1 MRLSPRKP
9 ARFSLRR
16 REAGYAGLCAIVCG
30 QQLSTASA
38 AAIRNRLFAAFDP
51 FHHDSVRRA
60 RTDKLKRLGLSA
72 PKIKSIREIGK
83 AVAQGRIDLT
93 AVGEMDADA
102 AHAALVALHGI
113 GPWSA
118 DIYLLFCLG
127 HSDAFPAGD
136 LAVQEAARIAFGLRK
151 RPDAKALAKLA
162 EAWRPWRGV
171 AAHLLWAYYHAVKKR
186 DVVPVQSA
194 GAAKKPAKKKR
205 EEEKIHKE
213 IRQWLTSTARGS
225 APRSGTAKQLV
236 VFLHGYGADGNDLI
250 DIGRAWAGLLPDAA
264 FVSPHAPRPC
274 GQAPSGREWFP
285 LTMRDPGERW
295 RGVTMAA
302 PAAQTFLD
310 AELARARP
318 AAFGAGAGR
327 IFARHHDG
335 AACRLAP
342 RRRAGR
348 DRRLFRPAGAAG
360 QRRSR
365 NFRGRDQEPAAGA
378 AGTRRPGPADP
389 DRRAF
394 PRRARA
400 WRPWRC
406 RSSGTSRPASATAS
420 TRKACATAAN
430 FLLAA
435 LAGAEPACG

>member
-1 MRLSPRKP
+1 MTNFLHSDADLQAGLARLVAADPRLAPIAEK
-9 ARFSLRR
+9 AGRFSLRR

-38 AAIRNRLFAAFDP
+38 AAIRDRLFAAFDP

-102 AHAALVALHGI
+102 AHAALIALHGI

-194 GAAKKPAKKKR
+194 AATKKPTKKKAKKK
-205 EEEKIHKE
+205 K
-213 IRQWLTSTARGS
+213 
-225 APRSGTAKQLV
+225 P
-236 VFLHGYGADGNDLI
+236 
-250 DIGRAWAGLLPDAA
+250 
-264 FVSPHAPRPC
+264 
-274 GQAPSGREWFP
+274 
-285 LTMRDPGERW
+285 
-295 RGVTMAA
+295 
-302 PAAQTFLD
+302 
-310 AELARARP
+310 
-318 AAFGAGAGR
+318 
-327 IFARHHDG
+327 
-335 AACRLAP
+335 
-342 RRRAGR
+342 
-348 DRRLFRPAGAAG
+348 
-360 QRRSR
+360 
-365 NFRGRDQEPAAGA
+365 
-378 AGTRRPGPADP
+378 
-389 DRRAF
+389 
-394 PRRARA
+394 
-400 WRPWRC
+400 
-406 RSSGTSRPASATAS
+406 
-420 TRKACATAAN
+420 TRKSGN
-430 FLLAA
+430 
-435 LAGAEPACG
+435 G

>member
-1 MRLSPRKP
+1 MTNFLHSDADLQAGLARLVAADPRLAPIAEK
-9 ARFSLRR
+9 AGRFSLRR

-194 GAAKKPAKKKR
+194 AAAKRPTKKKS
-205 EEEKIHKE
+205 KKKK
-213 IRQWLTSTARGS
+213 
-225 APRSGTAKQLV
+225 P
-236 VFLHGYGADGNDLI
+236 
-250 DIGRAWAGLLPDAA
+250 
-264 FVSPHAPRPC
+264 
-274 GQAPSGREWFP
+274 
-285 LTMRDPGERW
+285 
-295 RGVTMAA
+295 
-302 PAAQTFLD
+302 
-310 AELARARP
+310 
-318 AAFGAGAGR
+318 
-327 IFARHHDG
+327 
-335 AACRLAP
+335 
-342 RRRAGR
+342 
-348 DRRLFRPAGAAG
+348 
-360 QRRSR
+360 
-365 NFRGRDQEPAAGA
+365 
-378 AGTRRPGPADP
+378 
-389 DRRAF
+389 
-394 PRRARA
+394 
-400 WRPWRC
+400 
-406 RSSGTSRPASATAS
+406 
-420 TRKACATAAN
+420 TRKSGN
-430 FLLAA
+430 
-435 LAGAEPACG
+435 G